1 MSMVTLFSGG
11 MDSTLMS
18 ILIAEEGI
26 KQFPLFIDYGQIS
39 KEREW
44 ATCLEM
50 HQRYYLPPPH
60 YMDLKGYGQL
70 IKSGLTDSM
79 LNIQEPFLPGRNMTF
94 LLMGCA
100 YAYQT
105 NSSSVAIGLLSEK
118 SHLFPDQTS
127 EFLQRAES
135 LIEIIM
141 MRRIKIVAPLM
152 QFTKSDIIELCR
164 EKSVIGTYSCHKGTE
179 IPCGECISCLEIINS
194 ISEV

>member
-1 MSMVTLFSGG
+1 MSIVTLFSGG

-26 KQFPLFIDYGQIS
+26 EQFPLFIDYGQIS
-39 KEREW
+39 KEKEW

-50 HQRYYLPPPH
+50 HQSYYLPKPN
-60 YMDLKGYGQL
+60 YMNLIGYGQL
-70 IKSGLTDSM
+70 IKSGLTDNM
-79 LNIQEPFLPGRNMTF
+79 MRIQEPFLPGRNMMF

-118 SHLFPDQTS
+118 SHLFPDQTAD
-127 EFLQRAES
+127 FLQKAES
-135 LIEIIM
+135 LIEVIM

-152 QFTKSDIIELCR
+152 QFTKSDIIELSQQ
-164 EKSVIGTYSCHKGTE
+164 KGIKGTYSCHKGTD
-179 IPCGECISCLEIINS
+179 IPCGECVSCLEIINS
-194 ISEV
+194 K